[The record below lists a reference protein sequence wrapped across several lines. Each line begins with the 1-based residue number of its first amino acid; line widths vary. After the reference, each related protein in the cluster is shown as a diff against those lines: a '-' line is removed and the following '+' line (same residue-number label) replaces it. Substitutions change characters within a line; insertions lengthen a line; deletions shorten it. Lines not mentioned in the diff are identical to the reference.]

1 VKLLRGA
8 LAHVPEDP
16 WRVGARALEGWLD
29 AGVAID
35 AAGRVADLGPFS
47 VVRARHPQAP
57 VVDRRGAL
65 ILPGLVDA
73 HVHYPQVGVMGALGM
88 PLLRW
93 LETRTLPH
101 EARFRDPT
109 FARAQARI
117 FLRLLARAGT
127 TSAMVFGAHD
137 PGAMEV
143 FFEEA
148 ERSGLR
154 VSAGL
159 ALGDRGLQ
167 DALHTTPDAA
177 YAASKA
183 LAQRWH
189 GRGRLRYAI
198 TPRFALA
205 ATPAL
210 LEACGA
216 LLREMPGL
224 WVTSHLNET
233 PEEIAAVAALHPQA
247 RDYLDTYERAGLV
260 GEQSLFAHNVHG
272 GDAELRRLAAA
283 RAVVVHCPSSNMAL
297 GSGLFD
303 LHRHRAAG
311 VRLALGSDL
320 GAGMDPCMLHEA
332 SCAHAVQRLRGEGL
346 GVAELLYLATA
357 AGAAALGLAAEI
369 GDLRV
374 GKWADL
380 VVVRPPAGSTLAA
393 LWAHAA
399 DLEGLVQGALAAARE
414 GAIESTWVAGVPLA
428 T

>member
-1 VKLLRGA
+1 MRVLRGA

-16 WRVGARALEGWLD
+16 WRVGAQALEGWMD
-29 AGVAID
+29 AGLAID
-35 AAGRVADLGPFS
+35 AGGRVADLGEFS
-47 VVRARHPQAP
+47 LVRARHPEVP

-73 HVHYPQVGVMGALGM
+73 HVHYPQIGVMGALGM

-93 LETRTLPH
+93 LKERTLPH
-101 EARFRDPT
+101 EARFGDLN
-109 FARAQARI
+109 FARSQARI
-117 FLRLLARAGT
+117 FLRLLTRAGT
-127 TSAMVFGAHD
+127 TSAMVFGAHNA
-137 PGAMEV
+137 GAMEV

-154 VSAGL
+154 LTAGL
-159 ALGDRGLQ
+159 ALGDRGLHE
-167 DALHTTPDAA
+167 DLHTTPEAA

-183 LAQRWH
+183 LAERWH
-189 GRGRLRYAI
+189 GRGRLRYAV

-216 LLREMPGL
+216 LLCEMPGL
-224 WVTSHLNET
+224 YFTSHLNET
-233 PEEIAAVAALHPQA
+233 VEEIAAVCALHPQA
-247 RDYLDTYERAGLV
+247 RDYVDTYERAGLV
-260 GEQSLFAHNVHG
+260 GAQSLFAHNVHAS
-272 GDAELRRLAAA
+272 DAELQRLAAA

-303 LHRHRAAG
+303 LHRQRAAG

-357 AGAAALGLAAEI
+357 AGAAALGLAAEV

-380 VVVRPPAGSTLAA
+380 IVVRPPAGSTLGA
-393 LWAHAA
+393 LWAHAT
-399 DLEGLVQGALAAARE
+399 DVEGLVQGALAAARE